1 MQGASA
7 RLTRM
12 RNLLRT
18 FANRP
23 VAFLLVG
30 GFACL
35 FLQAFLLPY
44 TPIYQGDTIPIF
56 LLEARRMLEG
66 EVMYRDFF
74 EFTLP
79 GIQAVCLLLFQLF
92 GVRAWISAAMLVVL
106 GVSLAWLGAALSR
119 QVLKGKLVLL
129 PSLLFLPFAFSSELD
144 PTHHWYSTLTVM
156 AALAL
161 LIETRS
167 LPRIVAAGA
176 LCGLATVFTQNRGA
190 AAILGIAIFLLWES
204 RAKGQGWRWLLKA
217 QTGLCAGFVV
227 VMAPLV
233 VHLIWKVGLQRFLF
247 CVVTFP
253 IKYYPYYYWNT
264 PQVYMAELP
273 DYPFWLELPAVGV
286 WISMHLLLPLIYLLF
301 FVRYLREAKTHPAE
315 PWDRLML
322 LSTVGMCLFLGI
334 AFSPNWMRLCSVSLP
349 ALIVFTW
356 FLRPSGRLSRA
367 FLRFFWVAALLVLV
381 AQPAIVQTGWKGYLD
396 SPVGRV
402 AFLDP
407 ARYEKFRWLSAQT
420 RSGDFFFAA
429 DDAAAYFLLGL
440 RNPAQVSFLTATP
453 YTRPEQ
459 VQNVVEMLEKHRVRF
474 VLWSAWLD
482 VPQGI
487 TRGTDPLGP
496 ARAYLRTHY
505 HPIRNF
511 TDPELQQA
519 WERNP

>member
-1 MQGASA
+1 
-7 RLTRM
+7 
-12 RNLLRT
+12 
-18 FANRP
+18 
-23 VAFLLVG
+23 
-30 GFACL
+30 
-35 FLQAFLLPY
+35 
-44 TPIYQGDTIPIF
+44 
-56 LLEARRMLEG
+56 
-66 EVMYRDFF
+66 
-74 EFTLP
+74 
-79 GIQAVCLLLFQLF
+79 
-92 GVRAWISAAMLVVL
+92 
-106 GVSLAWLGAALSR
+106 
-119 QVLKGKLVLL
+119 
-129 PSLLFLPFAFSSELD
+129 
-144 PTHHWYSTLTVM
+144 
-156 AALAL
+156 
-161 LIETRS
+161 
-167 LPRIVAAGA
+167 
-176 LCGLATVFTQNRGA
+176 
-190 AAILGIAIFLLWES
+190 
-204 RAKGQGWRWLLKA
+204 
-217 QTGLCAGFVV
+217 
-227 VMAPLV
+227 
-233 VHLIWKVGLQRFLF
+233 
-247 CVVTFP
+247 
-253 IKYYPYYYWNT
+253 
-264 PQVYMAELP
+264 MAELP